1 MGEKKKRVKNK
12 NKEKSMKLKP
22 LGNRVVVSPLTE
34 EETTKSG
41 IILPDTV
48 DKEKKAEGKVLAI
61 GDGEKI
67 TKLGLKVGD
76 KVLFGKYA
84 GEEVKVDE
92 KEYKILSDE
101 DVLAVIE

>member
-1 MGEKKKRVKNK
+1 
-12 NKEKSMKLKP
+12 MKLKP
-22 LGNRVVVSPLTE
+22 LGNRVVVEQISE

-48 DKEKKAEGKVLAI
+48 DKEKKAEGKIIAI

-67 TKLGLKVGD
+67 TKLKLKEGD
-76 KVLFGKYA
+76 RVIFGKYA
-84 GEEVKVDE
+84 GEEVKVDDN
-92 KEYKILSDE
+92 EYKILSDE